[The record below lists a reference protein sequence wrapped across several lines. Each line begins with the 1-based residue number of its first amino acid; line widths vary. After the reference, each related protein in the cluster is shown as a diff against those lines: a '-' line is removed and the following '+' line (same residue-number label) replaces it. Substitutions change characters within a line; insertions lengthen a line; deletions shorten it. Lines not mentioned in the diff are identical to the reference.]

1 MNAKK
6 ATTKTT
12 KPAKTVTVREAY
24 EQIGALVL
32 AAHKAASATK
42 HFTEFELDQLVKTG
56 ERFVS
61 KGERLE
67 RQARVSE
74 ESRAAKL
81 AKIAKLQAE
90 LDAE

>member
-6 ATTKTT
+6 ATKSTV
-12 KPAKTVTVREAY
+12 KTVTVREAY

-32 AAHKAASATK
+32 AAHKAAVATK
-42 HFTEFELDQLVKTG
+42 HLTEFELDQLAKTG

-90 LDAE
+90 IDAE